1 MLINYFIQLFIFS
14 IGAVSLRYELLNI
27 HPQEKILLL
36 ISEGVDLIDGN
47 NRILQI
53 LIAILITA
61 IFIYSARILYERI
74 IKK

>member
-14 IGAVSLRYELLNI
+14 IGAVSLPGELLNI

>member
-14 IGAVSLRYELLNI
+14 IGAVSLRDELLNI